1 MPSKFNYFSPF
12 AFIHIGDLTS
22 YLHSTLQDQRR
33 KRERQA
39 RDKNRGEMHRCMV
52 TWTSLSQPVFKAHLV
67 TGPQSSHLTLETLCR
82 LRRSVL
88 GSPTAETSA
97 HKAAFRACAASKND
111 CGQNN
116 LYPGRD
122 ILQEWITLCIIQ
134 QFSVDANIKKL

>member
-1 MPSKFNYFSPF
+1 MPSTFNYFSPF
-12 AFIHIGDLTS
+12 AFSFILGISLLTFTA
-22 YLHSTLQDQRR
+22 LCRT
-33 KRERQA
+33 REGKEKGRVGI
-39 RDKNRGEMHRCMV
+39 RTGVRCTV
-52 TWTSLSQPVFKAHLV
+52 TWTSPSQPVFKAHLV

-88 GSPTAETSA
+88 GSTTAETSA

-122 ILQEWITLCIIQ
+122 ILQEWRTLCIIQ
-134 QFSVDANIKKL
+134 QFAVDANIKKL